1 MSYYTSENMSSFLG
15 CYCTD
20 EDAEKF
26 AKYLLDDGWELVE
39 IDGQFHA
46 FKDEE
51 EMAEC
56 QWYRALKFCFE

>member
-1 MSYYTSENMSSFLG
+1 MSYYNSENMSGLLG

-26 AKYLLDDGWELVE
+26 AECLLDDGWELVE

-46 FKDEE
+46 YRDGE
-51 EMAEC
+51 EMTERE
-56 QWYRALKFCFE
+56 WHRALKFCFE